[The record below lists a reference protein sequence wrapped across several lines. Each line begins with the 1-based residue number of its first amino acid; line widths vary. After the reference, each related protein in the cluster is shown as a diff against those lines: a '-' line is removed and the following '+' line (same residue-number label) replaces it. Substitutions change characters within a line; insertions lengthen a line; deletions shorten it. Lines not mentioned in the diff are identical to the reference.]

1 MDASSCVPF
10 RAYYARTI
18 GNMSNLTIRRARL
31 SDSAAI
37 MDLLRQVN
45 DVHAHG
51 RPDLFIEGRTKYTS
65 DELARIIGDD
75 DRPIFVAVA
84 EHGDV
89 LGYAFCVREDHA
101 GSNNLQPIAT
111 LYIDDICVDEA
122 ARGKHVGTALYR
134 HILDYARAH
143 GYHNVT
149 LNAWAANPAAVR
161 FYESLGMRVY
171 KYGMEQLL

>member
-1 MDASSCVPF
+1 MTTAANTPTSPETAHTTASP
-10 RAYYARTI
+10 
-18 GNMSNLTIRRARL
+18 TIRRAQP

-51 RPDLFIEGRTKYTS
+51 RPDLFVEGRTKYTP
-65 DELARIIGDD
+65 DELARIIADD
-75 DRPIFVAVA
+75 DRPIFVAA
-84 EHGDV
+84 NEDGAV

-101 GSNNLQPIAT
+101 GANNLQPIAT
-111 LYIDDICVDEA
+111 LYIDDICVDED

-134 HILDYARAH
+134 HVLDYARAH

-149 LNAWAANPAAVR
+149 LNAWAANPAAVK

-171 KYGMEQLL
+171 KYGMEQIL